1 MGRTACPSTCRK
13 KDGRFVW
20 LEARGILMYYE
31 LLAEARAILC
41 VTCGWSDLER
51 GKLQKK
57 LNKTWIGK
65 TVILSGVK
73 LFVC

>member
-20 LEARGILMYYE
+20 LEATGILMYYE

-41 VTCGWSDLER
+41 VTCGSSDLER
-51 GKLQKK
+51 GKLRKK
-57 LNKTWIGK
+57 NKTKLGLGK
-65 TVILSGVK
+65 LSFYLG
-73 LFVC
+73 